1 MAHSN
6 LTQLI
11 HGLKTGEVQLI
22 RNYYSS
28 MVTLKDA
35 TKRLQL
41 FDIIKSDKKATDE
54 FASQKLY
61 KCKPNSAYS
70 QLKRRLKEDILNILL
85 LQDSKRRFNSKSAQ
99 AEFDVRRL
107 LIAGD
112 ILVSRGLTNE
122 GVATLYKARKMA
134 IEYELY
140 NEIVSC
146 CEVLISHLATKS
158 GAKDYYE
165 NKKIIDV
172 AIETNKKLL
181 IAKDYYYKVGIPTLF
196 KLNES
201 STYINF
207 SREATKELEGFFS
220 ESKSAKV
227 GYYYH
232 QVATQYFSLIKNYK
246 KALLL
251 SKSFLDLVQK
261 NKSIYLKRTIANAYF
276 QIAYNEL
283 QLRNYNDCIK
293 NTLNA
298 LKYFK
303 EGLTNE
309 LLTIETLFLAHFYNN
324 DAKKADQVLQ
334 RALTHPKLNSNKF
347 LPAKWHY
354 YKACYLF
361 KQKKF
366 NEANDAMSNCTYL
379 LEDKTGWLYGYRILD
394 IMITLECNEAFLVDS
409 KVANFKKII
418 GKQKNINSSR
428 AKTTLKILDTLV
440 KRHYEYKLIYKS
452 QKANI
457 LTLQEAKETHLWE
470 PIGYELIRFEEWILG
485 KINSSRLGPLDI
497 MVTGTSK

>member
-1 MAHSN
+1 MALSN

-54 FASQKLY
+54 LASQKLY

-70 QLKRRLKEDILNILL
+70 QLKRRLKEDVLNILL
-85 LQDSKRRFNSKSAQ
+85 LQDSKRRYNTPFAR
-99 AEFDVRRL
+99 AEFDTRRM
-107 LIAGD
+107 IIEGD
-112 ILVSRGLTNE
+112 ILISRGLSLE
-122 GVATLYKARKMA
+122 GVKLLKDASFLA
-134 IEYELY
+134 ESYELFNELIMANELLLGHFPAYKSAKQY
-140 NEIVSC
+140 NAYLSKIKLGKSNLEKC
-146 CEVLISHLATKS
+146 LYAKECYHKVLIP
-158 GAKDYYE
+158 
-165 NKKIIDV
+165 N
-172 AIETNKKLL
+172 
-181 IAKDYYYKVGIPTLF
+181 LF
-196 KLNES
+196 KLNQEKL
-201 STYINF
+201 F
-207 SREATKELEGFFS
+207 EKFAKEALVKLKTDFEETNSAKMGYYFYHISIAYNNLIKEYKSALKYAELFLKLNK
-220 ESKSAKV
+220 ESKVVHTKRAV
-227 GYYYH
+227 AEAYY
-232 QVATQYFSLIKNYK
+232 QISFINLQLKNYK
-246 KALLL
+246 VASLNAEKAISNLKSGL
-251 SKSFLDLVQK
+251 S
-261 NKSIYLKRTIANAYF
+261 
-276 QIAYNEL
+276 NEL
-283 QLRNYNDCIK
+283 T
-293 NTLNA
+293 TL
-298 LKYFK
+298 
-303 EGLTNE
+303 E
-309 LLTIETLFLAHFYNN
+309 LLFLAHFYNN
-324 DAKKADQVLQ
+324 DAKKAEQVLQ